1 MQEWI
6 ACLEECLPDFGINL
20 SADQIEKLAKIMRD
34 NAAFIS
40 DMCFE
45 MRGGHCILDANDYQ
59 ALYEN
64 TKNQLALL
72 ERENYIFRESVAKR
86 RNVDLNDVRIENN
99 TVMVYK

>member
-20 SADQIEKLAKIMRD
+20 SADQIEKLAKIMQD
-34 NAAFIS
+34 NAACIS
-40 DMCFE
+40 DMSFE
-45 MRGGHCILDANDYQ
+45 MHGGRCLLETNDYK

-72 ERENYIFRESVAKR
+72 KRENNIFRHSVAKR
-86 RNVDLNDVRIENN
+86 RNVDIHDVRIEDD